1 MNNINFTARL
11 SVAKDKTFPNYNK
24 RGAAISRMFKQQTK
38 NSPNDI
44 LFVDDFNKGEFS
56 IGIDKKK
63 ERSQTFNF
71 GDPQKMTDEQLT
83 KRLVDVFDILKL
95 KAQQEISI
103 ENLKALRKKTYETYQ
118 KRIEEQ
124 EAKGSDVT
132 AIRFIQLA
140 TLKENSRAITSLKRI
155 YDIDLNSLMISK
167 NLSNKF

>member
-11 SVAKDKTFPNYNK
+11 SVAKDKTFPNYSK
-24 RGAAISRMFKQQTK
+24 RGAAINRMFKQQTK

-71 GDPQKMTDEQLT
+71 GDPQKMTNEQLT

-124 EAKGSDVT
+124 EAKGSNVT
-132 AIRFIQLA
+132 AMRFIQLA
-140 TLKENSRAITSLKRI
+140 TRKENSRTITSLKRI